1 MNNENA
7 SAAGVTRR
15 DFIRTATG
23 AAVAGS
29 VASSLDRLTGAYAA
43 GSDEIR
49 IGLVGCGGRGTGAA
63 GNALKAA
70 PGVRLVAVADA
81 FQDRLDAARKAL
93 VDENGDAASV
103 ADDHCFVGLDAYEQL
118 LKTDI
123 NYVILATPPGFRA
136 THIKA
141 AIGAGKNIFAEKP
154 VAVDAPAVRDCIA
167 MADDITKKGI
177 AIAAGTQY
185 RHFEPYIEAMKRLHD
200 GAIGK
205 ITSARAYYNTS
216 ELWHHERQPAWSD
229 LENQV
234 RNWLYYTWLSGDH
247 IVEQFIHNIDA
258 MNWAFQ
264 GHPIR
269 AIATGGRQV
278 RTAPEFGHIYDH
290 FAVVYE
296 YPDGAFLTAM
306 CRQQN
311 GTTKKVGNEF
321 TGTNGSAV
329 VLPTYSI
336 AGPNPWKYERQ
347 GDPPDMYVQEH
358 TDLIASIR
366 AGKPLNELKQV
377 AESSMTAILGR
388 MSAYTGKTITW
399 DDAIN
404 DSVSLMPSHLDW
416 GAMPTPPVPMPGLDS
431 TM

>member
-1 MNNENA
+1 MTA
-7 SAAGVTRR
+7 SVIPR
-15 DFIRTATG
+15 
-23 AAVAGS
+23 
-29 VASSLDRLTGAYAA
+29 LDRLTGAHAA

-49 IGLVGCGGRGTGAA
+49 VGLVGCGGRGTGAA
-63 GNALKAA
+63 GNAIASA
-70 PGVRLVAVADA
+70 PGVRLVALADA
-81 FQDRLDAARKAL
+81 FQDRLDSARKAL
-93 VDENGDAASV
+93 LDENGEAAKV
-103 ADDHCFVGLDAYEQL
+103 ADDHCFVGLDAFKQL
-118 LKTDI
+118 LQTDV

-141 AIGAGKNIFAEKP
+141 AVAAGKNVFAEKP

-167 MADDITKKGI
+167 MADEVSRRGLGLV
-177 AIAAGTQY
+177 AGTQF

-205 ITSARAYYNTS
+205 VLSARAFYNTG
-216 ELWHHERQPAWSD
+216 ELWHHDRQPGWSD

-247 IVEQFIHNIDA
+247 IVEQFVHNIDA

-264 GHPIR
+264 AHPLR

-278 RTAPEFGHIYDH
+278 RTGPEFGHIYDH

-296 YPDGAFLTAM
+296 YPDGASCTAM

-311 GTTKKVGNEF
+311 GTAKKVANEF
-321 TGTNGSAV
+321 TGSNGSAV
-329 VLPTYSI
+329 ILPTYSI
-336 AGPNPWKYERQ
+336 SGPVPWTYERQ
-347 GDPPDMYVQEH
+347 DEAPDMYVQEH
-358 TDLIASIR
+358 ADLIASIR

-388 MSAYTGKTITW
+388 MSAYTGKTLTW
-399 DDAIN
+399 DEALN
-404 DSVSLMPSHLDW
+404 DPVSLVPENLEWGPMPN
-416 GAMPTPPVPMPGLDS
+416 PPVPMPGLDM
-431 TM
+431 TA

>member
-1 MNNENA
+1 MISEKA
-7 SAAGVTRR
+7 SAAGVSRR

-23 AAVAGS
+23 AAVVGS

-93 VDENGDAASV
+93 VDENGDAATV
-103 ADDHCFVGLDAYEQL
+103 ADDHCFVGLNAYEQL
-118 LKTDI
+118 LKTDV

-141 AIGAGKNIFAEKP
+141 AIAAGKNIFAEKP

-177 AIAAGTQY
+177 ALVAGTQY

-216 ELWHHERQPAWSD
+216 ELWHHERQPGWSD

-247 IVEQFIHNIDA
+247 IVEQFVHNIDA

-264 GHPIR
+264 GHPVR

-321 TGTNGSAV
+321 TGTSGSAV

-336 AGPNPWKYERQ
+336 NGPNPWKYERQ

-388 MSAYTGKTITW
+388 MSAYTGKTLTW
-399 DDAIN
+399 DDALN
-404 DSVSLMPSHLDW
+404 DPVSLMPSHLEW